1 MYLTCYPYIENL
13 PPRPYVLRPPSKV
26 PLISIGSFSVWVPLD
41 AGMGRLARLVRLKK
55 FMGDDFAGPAETAT
69 AKATMAA
76 ATEAF
81 MSIVGLAKIGKVE
94 NLSD

>member
-1 MYLTCYPYIENL
+1 
-13 PPRPYVLRPPSKV
+13 
-26 PLISIGSFSVWVPLD
+26 
-41 AGMGRLARLVRLKK
+41 MGRLARFVRLKK

-94 NLSD
+94 NLSDWKERSASECDASSKELKEDSKGCKRLVLAR

>member
-1 MYLTCYPYIENL
+1 
-13 PPRPYVLRPPSKV
+13 
-26 PLISIGSFSVWVPLD
+26 
-41 AGMGRLARLVRLKK
+41 MGRLARLVRLKK